1 MDSEHFPKIL
11 GTATI
16 NEKGQLVI
24 PAEARHKL
32 GLKPG
37 SRVVIM
43 SSNQKPALIL
53 FRSEEVEAMVKNLTD
68 ALSLGNENNKDNKG
82 V

>member
-1 MDSEHFPKIL
+1 MDSGHFPKIL
-11 GTATI
+11 GTASL

-32 GLKPG
+32 GLSPG

-43 SSNQKPALIL
+43 SSSQKPALIL
-53 FRSEEVEAMVKNLTD
+53 FKAEEVEAMVKNLTD
-68 ALSLGNENNKDNKG
+68 ALGSENNNKKSDQ
-82 V
+82 